1 MRQKPTGT
9 SGVLKADLNRSS
21 IPASGTFDLSTIL
34 DITNE
39 AGNPITSEYEFDSY
53 TVGTNSTQ
61 ASKLV
66 IKPTASGTMDKT
78 ITIKMK
84 DMPAA
89 YDYAGQNA
97 FDLEDFGQYIYP
109 GVIENTIMGAA
120 VTGANIGLPGVEAS
134 KTMRTIVYIE
144 AEPAYKQRYYYAV
157 TNSATTIDPQMV
169 INLVNNQST
178 SSGPIL
184 VYGSDFLPED
194 SPEDRQ
200 FTLNIRAI
208 SRPGLSNPVFTVG
221 NNFFI
226 FTVDRYGNI
235 VWAVDP
241 SDTSKKYKTLTDA
254 IGLDPEI

>member
-97 FDLEDFGQYIYP
+97 FDLEDFGQYMYP
-109 GVIENTIMGAA
+109 PAAHRLNTMSYAQLAGDIRGNAAEWNSVDMEISVNIGAA
-120 VTGANIGLPGVEAS
+120 QAMEQ
-134 KTMRTIVYIE
+134 E
-144 AEPAYKQRYYYAV
+144 YYYAV
-157 TNSATTIDPQMV
+157 VAGNA
-169 INLVNNQST
+169 
-178 SSGPIL
+178 
-184 VYGSDFLPED
+184 PE
-194 SPEDRQ
+194 P
-200 FTLNIRAI
+200 
-208 SRPGLSNPVFTVG
+208 
-221 NNFFI
+221 
-226 FTVDRYGNI
+226 TVDDILTTVRNNSPVIGSPIISFGTGKIKQAADTSVILERKANGSEDADTRNVFKTGQKVYLFTKDKYGNI
-235 VWAVDP
+235 IWAIEKRDP
-241 SDTSKKYKTLTDA
+241 IDLNAPRYVIITR
-254 IGLDPEI
+254 